1 MSAKVGNAVVRNKI
15 KRRLRVIIRQLY
27 QRQPALRRMQLMIQA
42 SPPAARA
49 TQQTLNDELL
59 RLLNSHPLR
68 PGTTG

>member
-27 QRQPALRRMQLMIQA
+27 LQQPALRRMQLMIQA

-49 TQQTLNDELL
+49 SQQTLHDELR
-59 RLLNSHPLR
+59 RLLASHPLR
-68 PGTTG
+68 PQITG

>member
-27 QRQPALRRMQLMIQA
+27 LKQPALRRMQLMIQA

-49 TQQTLNDELL
+49 SQQTLNDELL
-59 RLLNSHPLR
+59 RLLSSHPLR
-68 PGTTG
+68 PAAAG